1 MFFKKKQH
9 PFNKSEIALI
19 ETHLK
24 KAELTSS
31 CELRIFI
38 EWDCVFDDAID
49 RAKEIF
55 NELQMQATQE
65 RNALLIYVA
74 TDAKKFAIFG
84 DEAIYEKAG
93 GASFWEAAAAGFVN
107 DVKSIDVTHALVKC
121 IDTLSVPMQ
130 KHFPAD
136 ALRNDNELAD
146 EIVFGK

>member
-1 MFFKKKQH
+1 MFFRKKQH

-38 EWDCVFDDAID
+38 ERDCVFNDALE
-49 RAKEIF
+49 RAKEVF
-55 NELQMQATQE
+55 KELQMQATQE

-93 GASFWEAAAAGFVN
+93 GASFWEAYRHLGRHSQAAHRCRCRRFLR
-107 DVKSIDVTHALVKC
+107 H
-121 IDTLSVPMQ
+121 
-130 KHFPAD
+130 HFGI
-136 ALRNDNELAD
+136 LGL
-146 EIVFGK
+146 

>member
-1 MFFKKKQH
+1 M
-9 PFNKSEIALI
+9 
-19 ETHLK
+19 
-24 KAELTSS
+24 
-31 CELRIFI
+31 
-38 EWDCVFDDAID
+38 
-49 RAKEIF
+49 
-55 NELQMQATQE
+55 
-65 RNALLIYVA
+65 ALLRVA
-74 TDAKKFAIFG
+74 VIGTGSMGTDHIIRINNRMSGATISAIIEPDEKRAAAALVHAPDAKKFAIFG

>member
-31 CELRIFI
+31 CELRFFI
-38 EWDCVFDDAID
+38 ERDCVFDDALE
-49 RAKEIF
+49 RAKEVF
-55 NELQMQATQE
+55 KELQMQLTQE

-107 DVKSIDVTHALVKC
+107 DVKSIDLTYALVNMYRYLECSYAKAFSC
-121 IDTLSVPMQ
+121 
-130 KHFPAD
+130 
-136 ALRNDNELAD
+136 
-146 EIVFGK
+146 